1 MIEII
6 GEAKTTGLANN
17 SAKALKIESIVKAW
31 KKINDDPNMSEAQ
44 KCLVAQT
51 AMATIWRIYEGSGE

>member
-6 GEAKTTGLANN
+6 DEAKRTGIASN

-44 KCLVAQT
+44 KAIVAQT
-51 AMATIWRIYEGSGE
+51 AMFEIWRIYEGEDK